1 MPDSNLSTSIAA
13 IRSKILTD
21 APSATIDDI
30 LSLARAAKSI
40 GLTEDTTIETAL
52 NSRIQTLS
60 SGATTAEMAKLSNAI
75 KQVRDISG
83 GVGSTTTDDIVEGS
97 TNKYLNKTALTTQLS
112 DLGGHILP
120 DTTEIYDLGS
130 TTNKFRDLY
139 LSGNTLNIGDQTI
152 SADATTISM
161 NTIKLGSGNNTV
173 TLEVDSSGDFQ
184 RTSVKNGVTQPTSP
198 IVGSSND
205 LSDVDLTVQPEVL
218 ELQVADPTAGRGTAW
233 QWTWEQSSLPY
244 ARATITNQT
253 QPSVA
258 LYMQGTYT
266 LNNFANT
273 AYGAMTQRHDFKLKW
288 IEGSGDQNLVSW
300 ATYSTI
306 DDTHPDINGGTT
318 TSVQRLAINVP
329 TTITPPSL
337 TAPTV
342 SYNVSNG
349 VGAYA
354 FTGAANGN
362 NPSIG
367 PFYRG
372 GTYTIDI
379 SATGHPFYFTTD
391 NGTNFAAGTYF
402 GEYTTG
408 VTGSRN
414 ETGTISF
421 TVPNGAPDTLY
432 YQCGN
437 HAGMRGSIAVKDL
450 VVETNANGNY
460 IIYGQHDNEGH
471 SQPMELRPIPSLV
484 NQMCLVYDGTNNK
497 WVPQDMATY
506 VENTP
511 AFENKIKEVAGTATL
526 VAADGTSL
534 VASVNIYSD
543 ATYLPAA
550 GNTVGDIAFAED
562 TQKLYIYKST
572 TIGWI
577 ETVAATDLTGYAT
590 ESYVNTYV
598 ADNAGGSNTLE
609 YTSTQS
615 ASPHDVMMLNSDG
628 TVTPVSPTSYSAVF
642 NDSNKY
648 AFGNQSGG
656 QGNFGGTGR
665 VALNPTNRTESVLFS
680 DTPNG
685 TDMHGYVITS
695 GAISGSINSF
705 DSVSITPAS
714 YLGHWYDPYDA
725 TKLYIFMTFGSQYDV
740 RVIECSVA
748 VSGLT
753 WVSTTDT
760 GARTQNWN
768 SSLQYNHAE
777 SADGDVRW
785 ILSTANTNEC
795 KAQQIKYDGSSWT
808 TIDGGGG
815 SSGATLDTSSNGVTS
830 TKYDGELSIAWS
842 KTVSGLFVK
851 ANGLVLQSGKIDWT
865 TGNVTLASP
874 QAIYWSSSAY
884 GTTAQTSHYPALDI
898 SENNRVAVIYKNDTS
913 WALVKFAVMD
923 LNTSTY
929 GLSQNG
935 YGQTLVSAPNGNS
948 GMPLDVCF
956 PIGSNYGAISYA
968 QSDANDS
975 NINTAKA
982 MVNLNGS
989 GATYAITDTYY
1000 QYQDDAFLSIAK
1012 FQTCPIQKGHM
1023 SLFTKR
1029 MTQVNSGWNSYYY
1042 GDPEIHYYVLPY
1054 ADSNLDKTK
1063 IIGMSNS
1070 TGTTV
1075 DVTPEHALHVG
1086 LSGLSANSTYYVL
1099 EDGSYSTVAD
1109 TNDAKLGTAL
1119 NSTTISLDFTEAVVA
1134 SNLATYAT
1142 KTYVDN
1148 QITSLVDSSPDAL
1161 NTLNELA
1168 AAMGDDASFSTTIT
1182 NSIATK
1188 LSTTDFT
1195 TTANAWA
1202 GTIGTHL
1209 LPDTNI
1215 TYDLGSAT
1223 HRFRDLYLDGNTIDL
1238 GGQTIKATATGIE
1251 VPEIKIGTGTNSV
1264 KLTAGADGKL
1274 TTTET
1279 DASGNTGAAT
1289 SAGGGSSTTIV
1300 ATMTDLNA
1308 LTGMATGDFALV
1320 TATNKAYMYSGT
1332 SWFLMATLSNES
1344 PAAITGGNA
1353 TYALATDGT
1362 PTVITLA
1369 STDPEEQTLTWSYT
1383 VTSGSLSP
1391 NATIS
1396 QNGNVFTITPST
1408 PIAGP
1413 NGFTLNFEVTDGV
1426 SSPASTSSAF
1436 TVTFIATYSTLN
1448 TTLIH
1453 PLVSG
1458 GVGSGGSSSTMSWG
1472 QSLMADTTHT
1482 VVAVTKGL
1490 YLYTNTNGI
1499 PATTHTYQTIF
1510 SGNRNTGIIG
1520 LTPDYYFGYE
1530 LTSGNDHI
1538 LVYNK
1543 SNGNLARTINDPGP
1557 NGYNNDFGKAG
1568 VAVIDDTNVIVG
1580 SSKLTVSGTAYA
1592 GCVYSINFDTGATN
1606 WTSNLPE
1613 SARTAQSMPCWGSS
1627 IASDGTHVA
1636 VGTKYAA
1643 NNTVVDQDGHYMN
1656 STTALR
1662 IGQVDILDAS
1672 NGSFLQTLTNPK
1684 TTGTY
1689 ATDGFGHHIRMNDT
1703 YMIVSSPG
1711 LDDSDGTQSGAVY
1724 VYTKSGSTW
1733 SLARTIS
1740 NPNDVTTAY
1749 SVSENFGSFSYVNT
1763 NTPSSDDDFFGL
1775 RMEIE
1780 SGTGSIAAI
1789 WANDKENGPP
1799 GTFSNGTIYLYD
1811 VSDGTKLGKV
1821 TNIRS
1826 EWQNYMGDGWGLGY
1840 GHNDAMSLSSGK
1852 LIIGAGGDD
1861 NTGSSW
1867 YGGKIYAYQ

>member
-13 IRSKILTD
+13 IRSKILAD
-21 APSATIDDI
+21 APTATIDDI

-60 SGATTAEMAKLSNAI
+60 SGATTAEMQKLSNAI

-97 TNKYLNKTALTTQLS
+97 TNKFLHKTALTTQLS
-112 DLGGHILP
+112 DLGGHVLP

-152 SADATTISM
+152 SADGTTISM
-161 NTIKLGSGNNTV
+161 DTIKLGSGNNTV

-198 IVGSSND
+198 IVASSND

-218 ELQVADPTAGRGTAW
+218 ELQVADPTAGHGTAW

-266 LNNFANT
+266 INNFANT
-273 AYGAMTQRHDFKLKW
+273 AYGAMTQTHDFKLKW

-300 ATYSTI
+300 AAYSTI

-318 TSVQRLAINVP
+318 TSVQRLAVNVP
-329 TTITPPSL
+329 TTVTPPSL
-337 TAPTV
+337 TAPAV

-354 FTGAANGN
+354 FTGGANGN

-414 ETGTISF
+414 ETGTITF
-421 TVPNGAPDTLY
+421 TVPAGAPDTLY

-437 HAGMRGSIAVKDL
+437 HAGMRGSITVKDL
-450 VVETNANGNY
+450 AVETNANGNY
-460 IIYGQHDNEGH
+460 IIYGQHDKEGH
-471 SQPMELRPIPSLV
+471 AQPMELRPIPSLV

-526 VAADGTSL
+526 VAPDGTSL

-562 TQKLYIYKST
+562 TQKLYIYKNT
-572 TIGWI
+572 TVGWI
-577 ETVAATDLTGYAT
+577 ETVAATNLTGYAT

-705 DSVSITPAS
+705 DGVGITPAS

-725 TKLYIFMTFGSQYDV
+725 TKLYIFMTFGSQYTV

-753 WVSTTDT
+753 WVSTTNT
-760 GARTQNWN
+760 GAATANWN

-785 ILSTANTNEC
+785 ILSRANTNEC
-795 KAQQIKYDGSSWT
+795 KAMQIKYDGSSWT
-808 TIDGGGG
+808 TIGGNYG
-815 SSGATLDTSSNGVTS
+815 STLDTSSNGITS
-830 TKYDGELSIAWS
+830 DKYDGELSIAWS

-851 ANGLVLQSGKIDWT
+851 ANGLVLQSGKIDWD

-874 QAIYWSSSAY
+874 QAIYWSASAY
-884 GTTAQTSHYPALDI
+884 GTTGDTSHYPALDI

-929 GLSQNG
+929 GLTQNG
-935 YGQTLVSAPNGNS
+935 YGQTLVSAPNGRQ

-975 NINTAKA
+975 NINTTKA

-989 GATYAITDTYY
+989 GATYAITDAYY
-1000 QYQDDAFLSIAK
+1000 QNQDDAFISIAK

-1209 LPDTNI
+1209 LPDTDI

-1223 HRFRDLYLDGNTIDL
+1223 HRFRDLYLDGSTIDL

-1251 VPEIKIGTGTNSV
+1251 VSEIKIGTGTNSV
-1264 KLTAGADGKL
+1264 KLTADADGKL

-1279 DASGNTGAAT
+1279 DSSGNTGAAAGVGGGGAFEELTLGTLVSKYHYDNGDSGTGLTGGYNFIMGQDTANAGFNGYHNFAFGRYSMANVTDLIQNNFAFGRDTMRDASGTTHDNFAFGDSALMNMSGTNGNCIAMGWMAQQECT
-1289 SAGGGSSTTIV
+1289 SGTYNIAIGPQAGKHNQTAHYNIFLGSEAGRYATAGWNIGIGVGAGGG
-1300 ATMTDLNA
+1300 
-1308 LTGMATGDFALV
+1308 TG
-1320 TATNKAYMYSGT
+1320 
-1332 SWFLMATLSNES
+1332 
-1344 PAAITGGNA
+1344 AAGITG
-1353 TYALATDGT
+1353 TTGT
-1362 PTVITLA
+1362 
-1369 STDPEEQTLTWSYT
+1369 
-1383 VTSGSLSP
+1383 
-1391 NATIS
+1391 
-1396 QNGNVFTITPST
+1396 GNVS
-1408 PIAGP
+1408 
-1413 NGFTLNFEVTDGV
+1413 
-1426 SSPASTSSAF
+1426 
-1436 TVTFIATYSTLN
+1436 
-1448 TTLIH
+1448 
-1453 PLVSG
+1453 
-1458 GVGSGGSSSTMSWG
+1458 VGSYAARALSSG
-1472 QSLMADTTHT
+1472 
-1482 VVAVTKGL
+1482 
-1490 YLYTNTNGI
+1490 
-1499 PATTHTYQTIF
+1499 
-1510 SGNRNTGIIG
+1510 
-1520 LTPDYYFGYE
+1520 
-1530 LTSGNDHI
+1530 
-1538 LVYNK
+1538 
-1543 SNGNLARTINDPGP
+1543 
-1557 NGYNNDFGKAG
+1557 
-1568 VAVIDDTNVIVG
+1568 
-1580 SSKLTVSGTAYA
+1580 
-1592 GCVYSINFDTGATN
+1592 
-1606 WTSNLPE
+1606 
-1613 SARTAQSMPCWGSS
+1613 
-1627 IASDGTHVA
+1627 
-1636 VGTKYAA
+1636 A
-1643 NNTVVDQDGHYMN
+1643 NNT
-1656 STTALR
+1656 S
-1662 IGQVDILDAS
+1662 
-1672 NGSFLQTLTNPK
+1672 
-1684 TTGTY
+1684 
-1689 ATDGFGHHIRMNDT
+1689 
-1703 YMIVSSPG
+1703 
-1711 LDDSDGTQSGAVY
+1711 
-1724 VYTKSGSTW
+1724 
-1733 SLARTIS
+1733 
-1740 NPNDVTTAY
+1740 
-1749 SVSENFGSFSYVNT
+1749 
-1763 NTPSSDDDFFGL
+1763 
-1775 RMEIE
+1775 
-1780 SGTGSIAAI
+1780 
-1789 WANDKENGPP
+1789 
-1799 GTFSNGTIYLYD
+1799 
-1811 VSDGTKLGKV
+1811 
-1821 TNIRS
+1821 
-1826 EWQNYMGDGWGLGY
+1826 LGY
-1840 GHNDAMSLSSGK
+1840 NANNTLQ
-1852 LIIGAGGDD
+1852 
-1861 NTGSSW
+1861 TGSSNTSIGQQAMTSSVVSSNQFTLGASNITNLRCNDTSISGLSDERDKTNIQDTTLGLDFIKDVRPVDFTW
-1867 YGGKIYAYQ
+1867 DRRDGTMGSMKDVGFIAQELWDTELKHSSAHRTRMVQFDNPDKLEAAPNRMFPILVKAVQELAAKNEELEARLAVLEGN

>member
-21 APSATIDDI
+21 APTATIDDI

-97 TNKYLNKTALTTQLS
+97 TNKFLHKTALTTQLS

-152 SADATTISM
+152 SADGATISM

-218 ELQVADPTAGRGTAW
+218 ELQVADPTAGHGTAW

-266 LNNFANT
+266 INNFANT
-273 AYGAMTQRHDFKLKW
+273 AYGAMTQTHDFKLKW

-300 ATYSTI
+300 AAYSTI

-318 TSVQRLAINVP
+318 TSVQRLAVNVP

-337 TAPTV
+337 TAPAV

-349 VGAYA
+349 VGVYA
-354 FTGAANGN
+354 FTGGANGN

-414 ETGTISF
+414 ETGTITF
-421 TVPNGAPDTLY
+421 TVPAGAPDTLY

-437 HAGMRGSIAVKDL
+437 HAGMRGSITVKDL
-450 VVETNANGNY
+450 AVETNANGNY
-460 IIYGQHDNEGH
+460 IIYGQHDKEGH
-471 SQPMELRPIPSLV
+471 AQPMELRPIPSLV

-526 VAADGTSL
+526 VAPDGTSL

-562 TQKLYIYKST
+562 TQKLYIYKNT

-577 ETVAATDLTGYAT
+577 ETVAATNLTGYAT

-725 TKLYIFMTFGSQYDV
+725 TKLYIFMTFGSYYSV

-785 ILSTANTNEC
+785 ILASANTNEC
-795 KAQQIKYDGSSWT
+795 KAQQIKYDGSSWS
-808 TIDGGGG
+808 TIDGGAGAY
-815 SSGATLDTSSNGVTS
+815 GATLDTSSNGVTS

-865 TGNVTLASP
+865 TGSVTLASP
-874 QAIYWSSSAY
+874 QAIYWSASAY
-884 GTTAQTSHYPALDI
+884 GTTGDTSHYPALDI

-935 YGQTLVSAPNGNS
+935 YGQTLVSAPNGRT

-975 NINTAKA
+975 NTNTTKA

-989 GATYAITDTYY
+989 GATYAITDTYF
-1000 QYQDDAFLSIAK
+1000 QSQDDGFLSIAK
-1012 FQTCPIQKGHM
+1012 FQACPIQKGHM

-1099 EDGSYSTVAD
+1099 SDGSISTVAD

-1251 VPEIKIGTGTNSV
+1251 VPEIKIGTGTNTV

-1279 DASGNTGAAT
+1279 DASGNTAAAA
-1289 SAGGGSSTTIV
+1289 SVGAGGGAFEQIGTGTLVSKYNY
-1300 ATMTDLNA
+1300 DLGNSGTG
-1308 LTGMATGDFALV
+1308 LTGGHNFIMGQDTADAGFTGYHNFAFGRYSMANVTGLIQHNFAFGRDTMRDAGGTTHDNFAFGESALM
-1320 TATNKAYMYSGT
+1320 NMSGT
-1332 SWFLMATLSNES
+1332 NGNNIAMGWMAQQEC
-1344 PAAITGGNA
+1344 
-1353 TYALATDGT
+1353 
-1362 PTVITLA
+1362 
-1369 STDPEEQTLTWSYT
+1369 
-1383 VTSGSLSP
+1383 TSGYYNIGLGP
-1391 NATIS
+1391 QAGKHNQTANYNIFLGPEAGRYATEGWNI
-1396 QNGNVFTITPST
+1396 GIG
-1408 PIAGP
+1408 I
-1413 NGFTLNFEVTDGV
+1413 
-1426 SSPASTSSAF
+1426 
-1436 TVTFIATYSTLN
+1436 
-1448 TTLIH
+1448 
-1453 PLVSG
+1453 
-1458 GVGSGGSSSTMSWG
+1458 GSGGGTGAAGIGGTTGTGNVTVGSYAAQVLSSGT
-1472 QSLMADTTHT
+1472 
-1482 VVAVTKGL
+1482 
-1490 YLYTNTNGI
+1490 
-1499 PATTHTYQTIF
+1499 
-1510 SGNRNTGIIG
+1510 RNTSLG
-1520 LTPDYYFGYE
+1520 YY
-1530 LTSGNDHI
+1530 
-1538 LVYNK
+1538 
-1543 SNGNLARTINDPGP
+1543 
-1557 NGYNNDFGKAG
+1557 
-1568 VAVIDDTNVIVG
+1568 
-1580 SSKLTVSGTAYA
+1580 
-1592 GCVYSINFDTGATN
+1592 
-1606 WTSNLPE
+1606 
-1613 SARTAQSMPCWGSS
+1613 
-1627 IASDGTHVA
+1627 
-1636 VGTKYAA
+1636 A
-1643 NNTVVDQDGHYMN
+1643 NNTLQTGSYN
-1656 STTALR
+1656 TS
-1662 IGQVDILDAS
+1662 IGQYSQTSSVVAS
-1672 NGSFLQTLTNPK
+1672 NQFTLGGTNITNLRCNDSSISSVSDERDK
-1684 TTGTY
+1684 T
-1689 ATDGFGHHIRMNDT
+1689 DIQDT
-1703 YMIVSSPG
+1703 TLG
-1711 LDDSDGTQSGAVY
+1711 LDFIKDVRPVEFTWDRRDGTMGSMKDVGFIAQELWDTELKHSSAHRTRMVQFDNPDKLEAAPNRMFPILVKAVQE
-1724 VYTKSGSTW
+1724 
-1733 SLARTIS
+1733 LAAKNEELEARLAVLEG
-1740 NPNDVTTAY
+1740 N
-1749 SVSENFGSFSYVNT
+1749 
-1763 NTPSSDDDFFGL
+1763 
-1775 RMEIE
+1775 
-1780 SGTGSIAAI
+1780 
-1789 WANDKENGPP
+1789 
-1799 GTFSNGTIYLYD
+1799 
-1811 VSDGTKLGKV
+1811 
-1821 TNIRS
+1821 
-1826 EWQNYMGDGWGLGY
+1826 
-1840 GHNDAMSLSSGK
+1840 
-1852 LIIGAGGDD
+1852 
-1861 NTGSSW
+1861 
-1867 YGGKIYAYQ
+1867 

>member
-13 IRSKILTD
+13 IRSKILAD
-21 APSATIDDI
+21 APTATIDDI

-60 SGATTAEMAKLSNAI
+60 SGATTAEMQKLSNAI

-97 TNKYLNKTALTTQLS
+97 TNKFLNKAALTTKLS

-130 TTNKFRDLY
+130 ATNKFRDLY

-161 NTIKLGSGNNTV
+161 ETIKLGAGNNTV

-184 RTSVKNGVTQPTSP
+184 RTSVKNGVAQPTSP
-198 IVGSSND
+198 IVDSTTD
-205 LSDVDLTVQPEVL
+205 LTDVDLTVQPEVL
-218 ELQVADPTAGRGTAW
+218 ELQVADPTAGHGTAW

-354 FTGAANGN
+354 FTGGANGN

-437 HAGMRGSIAVKDL
+437 HAGMRGSITVKDL
-450 VVETNANGNY
+450 AVETNANGNY
-460 IIYGQHDNEGH
+460 IIYGQHDKEGH
-471 SQPMELRPIPSLV
+471 VQPMELRPIPSLV

-534 VASVNIYSD
+534 VASVNIYTD

-598 ADNAGGSNTLE
+598 ADNAGGSNTIE

-628 TVTPVSPTSYSAVF
+628 TVTPVSPTSFSAVF

-685 TDMHGYVITS
+685 SNMHGYVITS

-714 YLGHWYDPYDA
+714 YLGHWYNPYDA
-725 TKLYIFMTFGSQYDV
+725 TKLYIFMTFGSQFNV

-785 ILSTANTNEC
+785 ILSRGNTNEC
-795 KAQQIKYDGSSWT
+795 TAAQIKYDGSSWT
-808 TIDGGGG
+808 TIGG
-815 SSGATLDTSSNGVTS
+815 STGSTLDSSSNGITS

-851 ANGLVLQSGKIDWT
+851 ANGLVLQSGKIDWD

-874 QAIYWSSSAY
+874 QAIYWSASGY
-884 GTTAQTSHYPALDI
+884 GSTGNQSHYPALDI
-898 SENNRVAVIYKNDTS
+898 SENNRVAVIYRHDTS
-913 WALVKFAVMD
+913 WAQVKFAVMD

-975 NINTAKA
+975 NINTTKA

-989 GATYAITDTYY
+989 GATYAITDNYL
-1000 QYQDDAFLSIAK
+1000 QYQDDAFISIAK

-1054 ADSNLDKTK
+1054 ADTNLDKTK

-1109 TNDAKLGTAL
+1109 TNDVKLGTAL

-1209 LPDTNI
+1209 LPDTDI

-1223 HRFRDLYLDGNTIDL
+1223 HRFRDLYLDGSTIDL

-1264 KLTAGADGKL
+1264 KLTADADGKL

-1279 DASGNTGAAT
+1279 DSSGNTGAAT
-1289 SAGGGSSTTIV
+1289 SAGGGGGAFSTLGTYNTNVKAVGGMWFPNYDQTTGAPNFTDASGESITTGWNNFLFGVDSGKSITTAADNFAFGYQALYSGNGSKNV
-1300 ATMTDLNA
+1300 AFGEQAGYGITSGGNIAIGWYSLRGYSTPMSGGDNIGIGVAAGSACTSGAQNLSIGRSA
-1308 LTGMATGDFALV
+1308 GSGGPTTGQYCVNIGRYAQAP
-1320 TATNKAYMYSGT
+1320 SGT
-1332 SWFLMATLSNES
+1332 SSNTITLGWGG
-1344 PAAITGGNA
+1344 ITNLRCNDTSISSLSDERDKTNIQDTTLGLDFIKDVRPVDF
-1353 TYALATDGT
+1353 TWDRRDGT
-1362 PTVITLA
+1362 M
-1369 STDPEEQTLTWSYT
+1369 
-1383 VTSGSLSP
+1383 GSMKDV
-1391 NATIS
+1391 
-1396 QNGNVFTITPST
+1396 GF
-1408 PIAGP
+1408 IAQELWD
-1413 NGFTLNFEVTDGV
+1413 TELKH
-1426 SSPASTSSAF
+1426 SSAHRTRMVQF
-1436 TVTFIATYSTLN
+1436 DNPDKLEAAPNRMFPV
-1448 TTLIH
+1448 
-1453 PLVSG
+1453 LVK
-1458 GVGSGGSSSTMSWG
+1458 
-1472 QSLMADTTHT
+1472 
-1482 VVAVTKGL
+1482 AVQELAAKNEEL
-1490 YLYTNTNGI
+1490 EARL
-1499 PATTHTYQTIF
+1499 AVLE
-1510 SGNRNTGIIG
+1510 GN
-1520 LTPDYYFGYE
+1520 
-1530 LTSGNDHI
+1530 
-1538 LVYNK
+1538 
-1543 SNGNLARTINDPGP
+1543 
-1557 NGYNNDFGKAG
+1557 
-1568 VAVIDDTNVIVG
+1568 
-1580 SSKLTVSGTAYA
+1580 
-1592 GCVYSINFDTGATN
+1592 
-1606 WTSNLPE
+1606 
-1613 SARTAQSMPCWGSS
+1613 
-1627 IASDGTHVA
+1627 
-1636 VGTKYAA
+1636 
-1643 NNTVVDQDGHYMN
+1643 
-1656 STTALR
+1656 
-1662 IGQVDILDAS
+1662 
-1672 NGSFLQTLTNPK
+1672 
-1684 TTGTY
+1684 
-1689 ATDGFGHHIRMNDT
+1689 
-1703 YMIVSSPG
+1703 
-1711 LDDSDGTQSGAVY
+1711 
-1724 VYTKSGSTW
+1724 
-1733 SLARTIS
+1733 
-1740 NPNDVTTAY
+1740 
-1749 SVSENFGSFSYVNT
+1749 
-1763 NTPSSDDDFFGL
+1763 
-1775 RMEIE
+1775 
-1780 SGTGSIAAI
+1780 
-1789 WANDKENGPP
+1789 
-1799 GTFSNGTIYLYD
+1799 
-1811 VSDGTKLGKV
+1811 
-1821 TNIRS
+1821 
-1826 EWQNYMGDGWGLGY
+1826 
-1840 GHNDAMSLSSGK
+1840 
-1852 LIIGAGGDD
+1852 
-1861 NTGSSW
+1861 
-1867 YGGKIYAYQ
+1867 

>member
-13 IRSKILTD
+13 IRSKILAD
-21 APSATIDDI
+21 APTATIDDI

-97 TNKYLNKTALTTQLS
+97 TNKFLHKTALTTQLS
-112 DLGGHILP
+112 DLGGHVLP

-152 SADATTISM
+152 SADGTTISM

-184 RTSVKNGVTQPTSP
+184 RTSVKNGVTQATSP
-198 IVGSSND
+198 IVASSND

-218 ELQVADPTAGRGTAW
+218 ELQVADPTAGHGTAW

-266 LNNFANT
+266 INNFANT
-273 AYGAMTQRHDFKLKW
+273 AYGAMTQTHDFKLKW

-300 ATYSTI
+300 AAYSTI

-318 TSVQRLAINVP
+318 TSVQRLAVNVP

-337 TAPTV
+337 TAPAV

-349 VGAYA
+349 VGVYA
-354 FTGAANGN
+354 FTGGANGN

-414 ETGTISF
+414 ETGTITF
-421 TVPNGAPDTLY
+421 TVPAGAPDTLY

-437 HAGMRGSIAVKDL
+437 HAGMRGSITVKDL
-450 VVETNANGNY
+450 AVETNANGNY
-460 IIYGQHDNEGH
+460 IIYGQHDKEGH
-471 SQPMELRPIPSLV
+471 AQPMELRPIPSLV

-526 VAADGTSL
+526 VAPDGTSL

-562 TQKLYIYKST
+562 TQKLYIYKNT

-577 ETVAATDLTGYAT
+577 ETVAATNLTGYAT

-705 DSVSITPAS
+705 DSVAITPAS

-725 TKLYIFMTFGSQYDV
+725 TKLYIFMTRGSYYSV

-785 ILSTANTNEC
+785 ILASANTNEC
-795 KAQQIKYDGSSWT
+795 KAQQIKYDGSSWS
-808 TIDGGGG
+808 TIDGGAGAY
-815 SSGATLDTSSNGVTS
+815 GATLDTSSNGVTS

-865 TGNVTLASP
+865 TGSVTLASP
-874 QAIYWSSSAY
+874 QAIYWSASAY
-884 GTTAQTSHYPALDI
+884 GTTGDTSHYPALDI

-913 WALVKFAVMD
+913 WAHVNFAVMD

-935 YGQTLVSAPNGNS
+935 YGQTLVSAPNGRT

-975 NINTAKA
+975 NTNTTKA

-989 GATYAITDTYY
+989 GATYAITDTYF
-1000 QYQDDAFLSIAK
+1000 QSQDDGFLSIAK
-1012 FQTCPIQKGHM
+1012 FQACPIQKGHM

-1099 EDGSYSTVAD
+1099 SDGSISTVAD

-1223 HRFRDLYLDGNTIDL
+1223 HRFRDLYLDGSTIDL
-1238 GGQTIKATATGIE
+1238 GGQTIKSTATGIE
-1251 VPEIKIGTGTNSV
+1251 VSEIKIGTGTNSV

-1279 DASGNTGAAT
+1279 DASGNTAAAA
-1289 SAGGGSSTTIV
+1289 SVGAGGGGGAFSTIGTNGGNVVADSGIWWAYYDP
-1300 ATMTDLNA
+1300 ATMAAFGITAADRPVSVSGQN
-1308 LTGMATGDFALV
+1308 MA
-1320 TATNKAYMYSGT
+1320 
-1332 SWFLMATLSNES
+1332 
-1344 PAAITGGNA
+1344 GGN
-1353 TYALATDGT
+1353 
-1362 PTVITLA
+1362 
-1369 STDPEEQTLTWSYT
+1369 
-1383 VTSGSLSP
+1383 
-1391 NATIS
+1391 
-1396 QNGNVFTITPST
+1396 GNFLFGFD
-1408 PIAGP
+1408 AGK
-1413 NGFTLNFEVTDGV
+1413 TMTTADHNF
-1426 SSPASTSSAF
+1426 AF
-1436 TVTFIATYSTLN
+1436 GEGAMEN
-1448 TTLIH
+1448 
-1453 PLVSG
+1453 
-1458 GVGSGGSSSTMSWG
+1458 
-1472 QSLMADTTHT
+1472 ADTTEYNFSFGQNANKNIT
-1482 VVAVTKGL
+1482 G
-1490 YLYTNTNGI
+1490 TNGQNFAAGKYALENSTTGYMNI
-1499 PATTHTYQTIF
+1499 GIGGYAGQNLTASHYNVFIGRKAGQKATGGSNVAIGPE
-1510 SGNRNTGIIG
+1510 SGGAGAGGGASQWNVSIG
-1520 LTPDYYFGYE
+1520 
-1530 LTSGNDHI
+1530 
-1538 LVYNK
+1538 
-1543 SNGNLARTINDPGP
+1543 
-1557 NGYNNDFGKAG
+1557 GKAG
-1568 VAVIDDTNVIVG
+1568 KEITTGSYNTNIG
-1580 SSKLTVSGTAYA
+1580 YGA
-1592 GCVYSINFDTGATN
+1592 GWHA
-1606 WTSNLPE
+1606 
-1613 SARTAQSMPCWGSS
+1613 
-1627 IASDGTHVA
+1627 
-1636 VGTKYAA
+1636 
-1643 NNTVVDQDGHYMN
+1643 
-1656 STTALR
+1656 TAL
-1662 IGQVDILDAS
+1662 
-1672 NGSFLQTLTNPK
+1672 T
-1684 TTGTY
+1684 
-1689 ATDGFGHHIRMNDT
+1689 
-1703 YMIVSSPG
+1703 
-1711 LDDSDGTQSGAVY
+1711 
-1724 VYTKSGSTW
+1724 
-1733 SLARTIS
+1733 
-1740 NPNDVTTAY
+1740 
-1749 SVSENFGSFSYVNT
+1749 
-1763 NTPSSDDDFFGL
+1763 
-1775 RMEIE
+1775 
-1780 SGTGSIAAI
+1780 
-1789 WANDKENGPP
+1789 
-1799 GTFSNGTIYLYD
+1799 
-1811 VSDGTKLGKV
+1811 
-1821 TNIRS
+1821 
-1826 EWQNYMGDGWGLGY
+1826 
-1840 GHNDAMSLSSGK
+1840 
-1852 LIIGAGGDD
+1852 
-1861 NTGSSW
+1861 TGSSNTSIG
-1867 YGGKIYAYQ
+1867 YNAYNTSPTVSNQFTLGYSNITNLRCNDTSISSLSDERDKTDIQDTTLGLDFIKDVRPVDFTWDRRDGTMGSMKEVGFIAQELWDTELKHSSAHRTRMVQFDNPDRLEAAPNRMFPILVKAVQELAAKNEELEARLAILEGN

>member
-13 IRSKILTD
+13 IRSKILAD
-21 APSATIDDI
+21 APTATIDDI

-97 TNKYLNKTALTTQLS
+97 TNKFLHKTALTTQLS

-152 SADATTISM
+152 SADGATISM
-161 NTIKLGSGNNTV
+161 DTIKLGSGNNTV

-218 ELQVADPTAGRGTAW
+218 ELQVADPTAGHGAAW

-266 LNNFANT
+266 INNFANT
-273 AYGAMTQRHDFKLKW
+273 AYGAMTQTHDFKLKW

-300 ATYSTI
+300 AAYSTI

-318 TSVQRLAINVP
+318 TSVQRLAVNVP

-337 TAPTV
+337 TAPAV

-354 FTGAANGN
+354 FTGGANGN

-414 ETGTISF
+414 ETGTITF
-421 TVPNGAPDTLY
+421 TVPAGAPDTLY

-437 HAGMRGSIAVKDL
+437 HAGMRGSITVKDL
-450 VVETNANGNY
+450 AVETNANGNY
-460 IIYGQHDNEGH
+460 IIYGQHDKEGH
-471 SQPMELRPIPSLV
+471 AQPMELRPIPSLV

-526 VAADGTSL
+526 VAPDGTSL

-562 TQKLYIYKST
+562 TQKLYIYKNT

-577 ETVAATDLTGYAT
+577 ETVAATNLTGYAT

-714 YLGHWYDPYDA
+714 YLGHWYNPYDA
-725 TKLYIFMTFGSQYDV
+725 TKLYIFMTFGSQYNV

-808 TIDGGGG
+808 TITAG
-815 SSGATLDTSSNGVTS
+815 SGAFGATLDTSSNGVTS

-865 TGNVTLASP
+865 TGSVTLASP
-874 QAIYWSSSAY
+874 QAIYWSASAY
-884 GTTAQTSHYPALDI
+884 GTTGDTSHYPALDI

-913 WALVKFAVMD
+913 WALVNFAVMD

-968 QSDANDS
+968 QSGAYDS
-975 NINTAKA
+975 NIKTTKA

-989 GATYAITDTYY
+989 GATYAITDTYF
-1000 QYQDDAFLSIAK
+1000 QNQDDGFLSIAK
-1012 FQTCPIQKGHM
+1012 FQACPIQKGHM

-1029 MTQVNSGWNSYYY
+1029 MTQVNSGFNSYYY

-1099 EDGSYSTVAD
+1099 DDGSISTVAD

-1209 LPDTNI
+1209 LPDTDI

-1238 GGQTIKATATGIE
+1238 GGQTIKSTATGIE
-1251 VPEIKIGTGTNSV
+1251 VSEIKIGTGTNSV
-1264 KLTAGADGKL
+1264 KLTADADGKL

-1279 DASGNTGAAT
+1279 DSSGTTGAA
-1289 SAGGGSSTTIV
+1289 AGVGGGGAFEELTLGTLVSKYHY
-1300 ATMTDLNA
+1300 DLGNSGTG
-1308 LTGMATGDFALV
+1308 LTGGYNFIMGQD
-1320 TATNKAYMYSGT
+1320 TA
-1332 SWFLMATLSNES
+1332 
-1344 PAAITGGNA
+1344 NA
-1353 TYALATDGT
+1353 
-1362 PTVITLA
+1362 
-1369 STDPEEQTLTWSYT
+1369 
-1383 VTSGSLSP
+1383 
-1391 NATIS
+1391 
-1396 QNGNVFTITPST
+1396 
-1408 PIAGP
+1408 
-1413 NGFTLNFEVTDGV
+1413 GF
-1426 SSPASTSSAF
+1426 
-1436 TVTFIATYSTLN
+1436 
-1448 TTLIH
+1448 
-1453 PLVSG
+1453 
-1458 GVGSGGSSSTMSWG
+1458 
-1472 QSLMADTTHT
+1472 
-1482 VVAVTKGL
+1482 
-1490 YLYTNTNGI
+1490 
-1499 PATTHTYQTIF
+1499 
-1510 SGNRNTGIIG
+1510 
-1520 LTPDYYFGYE
+1520 
-1530 LTSGNDHI
+1530 
-1538 LVYNK
+1538 
-1543 SNGNLARTINDPGP
+1543 
-1557 NGYNNDFGKAG
+1557 NGYNNFAFGRYSMANVTDLIQHNFAFG
-1568 VAVIDDTNVIVG
+1568 RDTMRDA
-1580 SSKLTVSGTAYA
+1580 SGTTHD
-1592 GCVYSINFDTGATN
+1592 NFAFG
-1606 WTSNLPE
+1606 E
-1613 SARTAQSMPCWGSS
+1613 SALMNMSGTNGNNIAMGWMAQQECTSGYYNIGLGPQAGKHNQTAVYN
-1627 IASDGTHVA
+1627 IF
-1636 VGTKYAA
+1636 
-1643 NNTVVDQDGHYMN
+1643 
-1656 STTALR
+1656 
-1662 IGQVDILDAS
+1662 IGPEA
-1672 NGSFLQTLTNPK
+1672 GR
-1684 TTGTY
+1684 Y
-1689 ATDGFGHHIRMNDT
+1689 ATAG
-1703 YMIVSSPG
+1703 
-1711 LDDSDGTQSGAVY
+1711 
-1724 VYTKSGSTW
+1724 W
-1733 SLARTIS
+1733 
-1740 NPNDVTTAY
+1740 
-1749 SVSENFGSFSYVNT
+1749 
-1763 NTPSSDDDFFGL
+1763 
-1775 RMEIE
+1775 
-1780 SGTGSIAAI
+1780 
-1789 WANDKENGPP
+1789 
-1799 GTFSNGTIYLYD
+1799 
-1811 VSDGTKLGKV
+1811 
-1821 TNIRS
+1821 NI
-1826 EWQNYMGDGWGLGY
+1826 GIG
-1840 GHNDAMSLSSGK
+1840 
-1852 LIIGAGGDD
+1852 IGAGGGTGAAGITGTTGTGNVSVGSYAARALSSGAKNTSLGYNANNTLQTGTGNTSIGQEAMTSSVVSSNQFTLGASNITNLRCNDTSISSLSDERDKTNIQDTTLGLDFIKDIRPVDFTWDRRDGTMGSMKDVGFIAQELWDTELKHSSAHRTRMVQFD
-1861 NTGSSW
+1861 NPDKLEAAPNRMFPVLVKAVQELAAKNEELEARLAVLEGN
-1867 YGGKIYAYQ
+1867 

>member
-21 APSATIDDI
+21 APTATIDDI

-161 NTIKLGSGNNTV
+161 DTIKLGSGNNTV

-198 IVGSSND
+198 IVDSTTD
-205 LSDVDLTVQPEVL
+205 LTDVDLTVQPEVL
-218 ELQVADPTAGRGTAW
+218 ELQVADPTAGHGTVW
-233 QWTWEQSSLPY
+233 KWTWEQSSLPY

-437 HAGMRGSIAVKDL
+437 HAGMRGSITVKDL
-450 VVETNANGNY
+450 AVETNANGNY

-471 SQPMELRPIPSLV
+471 AQPMELRPIPSLV

-685 TDMHGYVITS
+685 NGTQMHGYVITS

-705 DSVSITPAS
+705 DGQSITPAS

-725 TKLYIFMTFGSQYDV
+725 TKLYIFMTFGSQYNV

-815 SSGATLDTSSNGVTS
+815 AFGATLDTSSNGVTS

-865 TGNVTLASP
+865 TGSVTLASP
-874 QAIYWSSSAY
+874 QAIYWSASAY
-884 GTTAQTSHYPALDI
+884 GTTGDTSHYPALDI
-898 SENNRVAVIYKNDTS
+898 SENNRVAVIFKNDTS

-935 YGQTLVSAPNGNS
+935 YGQTLVSAPNGRQ

-989 GATYAITDTYY
+989 GATYAITDIYF
-1000 QYQDDAFLSIAK
+1000 QYQDDGFLSIAK
-1012 FQTCPIQKGHM
+1012 FQACPIQKGHM

-1168 AAMGDDASFSTTIT
+1168 AALGDDASFSTTIT

-1209 LPDTNI
+1209 LPDTDI

-1223 HRFRDLYLDGNTIDL
+1223 HRFRDLYLDGSTIDL

-1251 VPEIKIGTGTNSV
+1251 VSEIKIGTGTNSV
-1264 KLTAGADGKL
+1264 KLTADADGKL

-1279 DASGNTGAAT
+1279 DSSGTTGAA
-1289 SAGGGSSTTIV
+1289 AGVGGG
-1300 ATMTDLNA
+1300 AFEE
-1308 LTGMATGDFALV
+1308 LTL
-1320 TATNKAYMYSGT
+1320 GT
-1332 SWFLMATLSNES
+1332 
-1344 PAAITGGNA
+1344 
-1353 TYALATDGT
+1353 
-1362 PTVITLA
+1362 
-1369 STDPEEQTLTWSYT
+1369 
-1383 VTSGSLSP
+1383 
-1391 NATIS
+1391 
-1396 QNGNVFTITPST
+1396 
-1408 PIAGP
+1408 
-1413 NGFTLNFEVTDGV
+1413 
-1426 SSPASTSSAF
+1426 
-1436 TVTFIATYSTLN
+1436 
-1448 TTLIH
+1448 
-1453 PLVSG
+1453 LVSKYHYD
-1458 GVGSGGSSSTMSWG
+1458 
-1472 QSLMADTTHT
+1472 L
-1482 VVAVTKGL
+1482 
-1490 YLYTNTNGI
+1490 
-1499 PATTHTYQTIF
+1499 
-1510 SGNRNTGIIG
+1510 GN
-1520 LTPDYYFGYE
+1520 
-1530 LTSGNDHI
+1530 
-1538 LVYNK
+1538 
-1543 SNGNLARTINDPGP
+1543 
-1557 NGYNNDFGKAG
+1557 
-1568 VAVIDDTNVIVG
+1568 
-1580 SSKLTVSGTAYA
+1580 
-1592 GCVYSINFDTGATN
+1592 
-1606 WTSNLPE
+1606 
-1613 SARTAQSMPCWGSS
+1613 
-1627 IASDGTHVA
+1627 
-1636 VGTKYAA
+1636 
-1643 NNTVVDQDGHYMN
+1643 
-1656 STTALR
+1656 
-1662 IGQVDILDAS
+1662 
-1672 NGSFLQTLTNPK
+1672 
-1684 TTGTY
+1684 
-1689 ATDGFGHHIRMNDT
+1689 
-1703 YMIVSSPG
+1703 
-1711 LDDSDGTQSGAVY
+1711 
-1724 VYTKSGSTW
+1724 
-1733 SLARTIS
+1733 
-1740 NPNDVTTAY
+1740 
-1749 SVSENFGSFSYVNT
+1749 
-1763 NTPSSDDDFFGL
+1763 
-1775 RMEIE
+1775 
-1780 SGTGSIAAI
+1780 SGTGLTGGYNFIMGQDTANAGFNGYHNFAFGRYSMANVTDLIQHNFAFGRDTMRDASGTTHDNFAFGESALMNMSGTNGNNIAMGWMAQQ
-1789 WANDKENGPP
+1789 ECTSG
-1799 GTFSNGTIYLYD
+1799 YY
-1811 VSDGTKLGKV
+1811 
-1821 TNIRS
+1821 NI
-1826 EWQNYMGDGWGLGY
+1826 GLGPQA
-1840 GHNDAMSLSSGK
+1840 GKHNQTAVYNIFLGPEAGRYATAGWN
-1852 LIIGAGGDD
+1852 IGIGIGAGGGTGAAGITGTTGTGNVSVGSYAAQKLSSGAKNTSLGYNANNTLQTGTGNTSIGQQAMTSSVVSSNQFTLGASNITNLRCNDTSISSVSDERDKTNIQDTTLGLDFIKDVRPVDFTWDRRDGTMGSMKDVGFIAQELWDTELKHSSAHRTRMVQFD
-1861 NTGSSW
+1861 NPDKLEAAPNRMFPILVKAVQELSAKNEELEARLAVLEGN
-1867 YGGKIYAYQ
+1867 

>member
-21 APSATIDDI
+21 APTATIDDI

-152 SADATTISM
+152 SADGATISM
-161 NTIKLGSGNNTV
+161 DTIKLGSGNNTV

-218 ELQVADPTAGRGTAW
+218 ELQVADPTAGHGTAW

-266 LNNFANT
+266 INNFANT
-273 AYGAMTQRHDFKLKW
+273 AYGAMTQTHDFKLKW

-300 ATYSTI
+300 AAYSTI

-318 TSVQRLAINVP
+318 TSVQRLAVNVP

-337 TAPTV
+337 TAPAV

-354 FTGAANGN
+354 FTGGANGN

-414 ETGTISF
+414 ETGTITF
-421 TVPNGAPDTLY
+421 TVPAGAPDTLY

-437 HAGMRGSIAVKDL
+437 HAGMRGSITVKDL
-450 VVETNANGNY
+450 AVETNANGNY

-685 TDMHGYVITS
+685 SNMHGYVITS

-705 DSVSITPAS
+705 DSVGITPAS

-725 TKLYIFMTFGSQYDV
+725 TKLYIFMTWGSQYNV
-740 RVIECSVA
+740 RVVECSVA

-760 GARTQNWN
+760 GAATQNWAT
-768 SSLQYNHAE
+768 SLQYNHAE
-777 SADGDVRW
+777 STDGDVRW
-785 ILSTANTNEC
+785 ILSTGAYAC
-795 KAQQIKYDGSSWT
+795 RAQQIKYDGSSWT
-808 TIDGGGG
+808 TIDGGAGAF
-815 SSGATLDTSSNGVTS
+815 GATLDTATTS

-851 ANGLVLQSGKIDWT
+851 ANGLVLQSGKIDWD
-865 TGNVTLASP
+865 TGSVTLASP
-874 QAIYWSSSAY
+874 QAIYWSASAY

-935 YGQTLVSAPNGNS
+935 YGQTLVSAPNGRM

-975 NINTAKA
+975 NINTTKA

-989 GATYAITDTYY
+989 GATYAITDNYF

-1215 TYDLGSAT
+1215 AYDLGSAT

-1264 KLTAGADGKL
+1264 KLTADANGKL

-1279 DASGNTGAAT
+1279 DSSGNTGAAT
-1289 SAGGGSSTTIV
+1289 SAGGGGGDVSWGGDSSSWDVNTR
-1300 ATMTDLNA
+1300 TDNPSILN
-1308 LTGMATGDFALV
+1308 
-1320 TATNKAYMYSGT
+1320 
-1332 SWFLMATLSNES
+1332 
-1344 PAAITGGNA
+1344 
-1353 TYALATDGT
+1353 YALGFNSMTN
-1362 PTVITLA
+1362 P
-1369 STDPEEQTLTWSYT
+1369 TWSDATTLGAYRNVAFGGYALMDIT
-1383 VTSGSLSP
+1383 TGYCNTAMGYKSGENLTTAFKNTFIGSQAGDGVTSGCD
-1391 NATIS
+1391 
-1396 QNGNVFTITPST
+1396 GNVAIGVQAFEGNPNPATNASNNVSIGYLTNG
-1408 PIAGP
+1408 AG
-1413 NGFTLNFEVTDGV
+1413 T
-1426 SSPASTSSAF
+1426 
-1436 TVTFIATYSTLN
+1436 
-1448 TTLIH
+1448 
-1453 PLVSG
+1453 
-1458 GVGSGGSSSTMSWG
+1458 
-1472 QSLMADTTHT
+1472 Q
-1482 VVAVTKGL
+1482 
-1490 YLYTNTNGI
+1490 TNT
-1499 PATTHTYQTIF
+1499 
-1510 SGNRNTGIIG
+1510 
-1520 LTPDYYFGYE
+1520 
-1530 LTSGNDHI
+1530 
-1538 LVYNK
+1538 
-1543 SNGNLARTINDPGP
+1543 
-1557 NGYNNDFGKAG
+1557 
-1568 VAVIDDTNVIVG
+1568 
-1580 SSKLTVSGTAYA
+1580 
-1592 GCVYSINFDTGATN
+1592 
-1606 WTSNLPE
+1606 
-1613 SARTAQSMPCWGSS
+1613 
-1627 IASDGTHVA
+1627 VA
-1636 VGTKYAA
+1636 VGAA
-1643 NNTVVDQDGHYMN
+1643 SSAGGVNTNNTVLGY
-1656 STTALR
+1656 
-1662 IGQVDILDAS
+1662 
-1672 NGSFLQTLTNPK
+1672 
-1684 TTGTY
+1684 
-1689 ATDGFGHHIRMNDT
+1689 
-1703 YMIVSSPG
+1703 
-1711 LDDSDGTQSGAVY
+1711 GANN
-1724 VYTKSGSTW
+1724 
-1733 SLARTIS
+1733 A
-1740 NPNDVTTAY
+1740 
-1749 SVSENFGSFSYVNT
+1749 
-1763 NTPSSDDDFFGL
+1763 
-1775 RMEIE
+1775 
-1780 SGTGSIAAI
+1780 SGTGNNRITLGNSQITNLRCNDTSISSLSDER
-1789 WANDKENGPP
+1789 DKTDIQDTTLGLD
-1799 GTFSNGTIYLYD
+1799 FIKD
-1811 VSDGTKLGKV
+1811 VRPVDFTWDRRDGT
-1821 TNIRS
+1821 
-1826 EWQNYMGDGWGLGY
+1826 MGSMKDVGFIAQELWDTELK
-1840 GHNDAMSLSSGK
+1840 HSSTHRTRIVQFDTTDRLEAAPNRMFPILVKAVQELSAKNEELEARLAVLEG
-1852 LIIGAGGDD
+1852 
-1861 NTGSSW
+1861 N
-1867 YGGKIYAYQ
+1867 